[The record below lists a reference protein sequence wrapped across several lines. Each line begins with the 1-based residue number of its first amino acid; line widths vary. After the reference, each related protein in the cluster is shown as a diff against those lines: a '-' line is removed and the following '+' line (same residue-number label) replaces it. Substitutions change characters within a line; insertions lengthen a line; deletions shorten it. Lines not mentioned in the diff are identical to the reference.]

1 MTMRL
6 NSDRWYEVLAA
17 TLAARA
23 DKLAAENAVARAKL
37 ANTKPLT
44 LDEIWRQ
51 ALESLRPG
59 PGPVYDE
66 DNLWIMWERRQKYT
80 RPPPDRAP

>member
-1 MTMRL
+1 MRL

-23 DKLAAENAVARAKL
+23 DKLAAENAAARARL
-37 ANTKPLT
+37 AKTRPLT
-44 LDEIWRQ
+44 LRDVTRE
-51 ALESLRPG
+51 ALKSFLPPG

-66 DNLWIMWERRQKYT
+66 DNLWLKFWRRQKYT
-80 RPPPDRAP
+80 K